1 MSIIE
6 QLKQIDKDYV
16 ESTPF
21 YGGRT
26 FFMKDTTIVTVH
38 YPATE
43 VWSSLIDYITNTPD
57 HQVSIVINS

>member
-1 MSIIE
+1 MSIID
-6 QLKQIDKDYV
+6 QLKQIEKDYV

-43 VWSSLIDYITNTPD
+43 VWSSVIDYIMNNTN
-57 HQVSIVINS
+57 HQVSIVITN